1 MRILIDIGH
10 PAHVHLFRNLAA
22 ELLKEGSEV
31 LFTCREKE
39 FETDLLK
46 HYGLPYRSL
55 GKKYSGTAGKIF
67 GIARFGIKE
76 FLEGIRFQPDLLL
89 SHGSYIASLAAA
101 LLGRPHIALED
112 TFNFEQIWLY
122 KPFTRA
128 IITGNFDHP
137 LKSQKVIRYSG
148 CHELAYLHPCRFY
161 PDESV
166 LSELGVGRYE
176 KYVVMRFVSWKA
188 SHDLGHRGISLKN
201 KIAAVR
207 RFSELAKVF
216 ISSEG
221 DLPSEL
227 ERFRLGTAP
236 YRIHDVLAFASLLW
250 TDSFTMPS
258 ECSVLGTP
266 SLVIHNSRSFP
277 LEEQR
282 DKYGLCF
289 TFSESDEDQIRAIE
303 KGESL
308 LKTEGLK
315 AEWLVRRN
323 RMIAEQIDL
332 TAFLL
337 WFVKNWPD
345 SFTVLKTNPD
355 YQRIFIASCERNRNN
370 KGR

>member
-10 PAHVHLFRNLAA
+10 PAHVHLFRNLGL
-22 ELLKEGSEV
+22 ELIRDGSEV

-39 FETDLLK
+39 FETELLE
-46 HYGLPYRSL
+46 HYGLPYKSL

-67 GIARFGIKE
+67 GIARFGIRE
-76 FLEGIRFQPDLLL
+76 YLEGIRFKPDLLL
-89 SHGSYIASLAAA
+89 SHGSYIAAHAAA
-101 LLGRPHIALED
+101 MMGRPHIALED

-122 KPFTRA
+122 KPFTKA
-128 IITGNFDHP
+128 IITGDFNHP

-148 CHELAYLHPCRFY
+148 YHELAYLHPCRFV

-166 LSELGVGRYE
+166 LGELGIGVDE
-176 KYVVMRFVSWKA
+176 KYVVLRFVSWKA
-188 SHDLGHRGISLKN
+188 SHDLGHKGISLRN
-201 KIAAVR
+201 KVAAVK
-207 RFSELAKVF
+207 RFSEFAKVF

-221 DLPSEL
+221 ALPPEL
-227 ERFRLGTAP
+227 ERFRLKTAP
-236 YRIHDVLAFASLLW
+236 YRIHDVLAFATLLW

-277 LEEQR
+277 LDEQR

-289 TFSESDEDQIRAIE
+289 TFSESDEDQLRAIE

-315 AEWLVRRN
+315 AEWIARRN
-323 RMIAEQIDL
+323 RMIAEKIDL
-332 TAFLL
+332 TGFLH
-337 WFVKNWPD
+337 WFVNNWPD
-345 SFTVLKTNPD
+345 SLTVMKKNPD
-355 YQRIFIASCERNRNN
+355 YQKLFIKGCHRNRNN
-370 KGR
+370 PG

>member
-10 PAHVHLFRNLAA
+10 PAHVHLFRNLGL
-22 ELLKEGSEV
+22 ELIRDGSEV

-39 FETDLLK
+39 FETELLE
-46 HYGLPYRSL
+46 HYGLPYKSL

-67 GIARFGIKE
+67 GIARFGIRE
-76 FLEGIRFQPDLLL
+76 YLEGIRFKPDLLL
-89 SHGSYIASLAAA
+89 SHGSYIAAHAAA
-101 LLGRPHIALED
+101 MLGRPHIALED

-122 KPFTRA
+122 KPFTKA
-128 IITGNFDHP
+128 IITGDFNHP

-148 CHELAYLHPCRFY
+148 YHELAYLHPCRFV

-166 LSELGVGRYE
+166 LGELGIGVDE
-176 KYVVMRFVSWKA
+176 KYVVLRFVSWKA
-188 SHDLGHRGISLKN
+188 SHDLGHRGISLRN
-201 KIAAVR
+201 KVAAVK
-207 RFSELAKVF
+207 RFSEFVKVF

-221 DLPSEL
+221 ALPPEL
-227 ERFRLGTAP
+227 ERFRLKTAP
-236 YRIHDVLAFASLLW
+236 YRIHDVLAFATLLW

-277 LEEQR
+277 LDEQR

-289 TFSESDEDQIRAIE
+289 TFSESDEDQLRAIE

-315 AEWLVRRN
+315 EEWIARRN
-323 RMIAEQIDL
+323 RMIAEKIDL
-332 TAFLL
+332 TGFLH
-337 WFVKNWPD
+337 WFVNNWPD
-345 SFTVLKTNPD
+345 SFTIMKKNPD
-355 YQRIFIASCERNRNN
+355 YQKLFIKGCHRNRNN
-370 KGR
+370 PGC